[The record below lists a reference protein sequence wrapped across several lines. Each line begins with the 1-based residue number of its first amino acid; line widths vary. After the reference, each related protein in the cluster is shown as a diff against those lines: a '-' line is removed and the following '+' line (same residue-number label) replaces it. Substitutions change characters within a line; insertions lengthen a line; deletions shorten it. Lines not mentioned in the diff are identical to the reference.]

1 MGGVMTKR
9 RGRPS
14 LVEGEQTESVPVRLP
29 KSLHDRAC
37 QVAIRHGVSVSQVMR
52 VALSRMVTTTATNTT
67 S

>member
-1 MGGVMTKR
+1 M
-9 RGRPS
+9 
-14 LVEGEQTESVPVRLP
+14 VEGEQTESVPVRLP